1 MKNVWINSSFRMKLL
16 TKIQSSTV
24 LARFYYSKSYFIS
37 TPIFYVN
44 GAPHIGHM
52 QSCLY
57 ADAFARIQ
65 QLLGKNVTFCTGT
78 DEHGLKVQQAATRA
92 KKQPLEYCT
101 EMSAKFQDIF
111 KKGDIIYSHYIRTT
125 DKEHKE
131 TVQNFWLKLKS
142 NGHIR
147 KGMYEGWYS
156 VTDEAF
162 VPSSQVKEVK
172 EGNTVKMV

>member
-78 DEHGLKVQQAATRA
+78 DEHGLKPTYEEFFLMQTSFVDSQTLFWMHSALLILYHMLYLKRSDCTLSAPVLQAAV
-92 KKQPLEYCT
+92 L
-101 EMSAKFQDIF
+101 
-111 KKGDIIYSHYIRTT
+111 
-125 DKEHKE
+125 
-131 TVQNFWLKLKS
+131 
-142 NGHIR
+142 
-147 KGMYEGWYS
+147 
-156 VTDEAF
+156 
-162 VPSSQVKEVK
+162 
-172 EGNTVKMV
+172 GNS